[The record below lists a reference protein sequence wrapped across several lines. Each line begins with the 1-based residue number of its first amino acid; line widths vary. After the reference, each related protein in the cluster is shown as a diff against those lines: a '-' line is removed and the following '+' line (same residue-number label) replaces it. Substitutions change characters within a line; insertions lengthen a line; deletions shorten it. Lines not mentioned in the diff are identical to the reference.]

1 VSIVPPPFLEIE
13 QLKTSYYL
21 RAGSLLQRKI
31 AEVHAVDGVS
41 LDVHAGEALGL
52 VGESGCGKTT
62 LARTIVQLIPPTAGE
77 IRIAGSDVAGL
88 NRTEKQEFRRTVQM
102 VFQDPYDSLDGRM
115 KVGDIIAEGLVIHR
129 LGGRNQ
135 RRDRVA
141 QLLAQVQLDPD
152 MASRYPRQFSGGQR
166 QRISIARALAVEP
179 KLVILDEPVSALDVS
194 VQAQIV
200 NLLEDLRRDHSL
212 SFLFISHDLAI
223 VRQLCGRVAVMY
235 LGKIIEFGSTERITS
250 NPLHPY
256 TQALLSAVPVPDPE
270 AEAKRR
276 RVPLRGEL
284 PSAVAPPQGCRFH
297 TRCPIAQDV
306 CVTTEPPLKRMSD
319 RRDVACHF
327 VLEGATGP
335 VPPELPGA
343 EVWERGSS

>member
-194 VQAQIV
+194 VQAQII